1 MDKETK
7 QYYEQT
13 LKQFGGDEKRMTEH
27 FKKVIE
33 YQKKKKQIANF
44 VFGGQEPSEETM
56 NEALQIMDDFT
67 KKLKLFKN
75 KFV

>member
-13 LKQFGGDEKRMTEH
+13 LKQFGGDEKKMIEH
-27 FKKVIE
+27 FNKVIQ
-33 YQKKKKQIANF
+33 YQKKKKQIVDF
-44 VFGGQEPSEETM
+44 VFGGEEPSEQTM

-67 KKLKLFKN
+67 KKLELIED
-75 KFV
+75 